1 MQTEQSWEE
10 NVCALRTFWKAN
22 LWLLLLS
29 IGLFALP
36 LSAQET
42 SDYPNRTIRIIVG
55 FTPGGAPDVTARVIA
70 QSLQEQWKQPVVVEN
85 RPGAGSAIAAQYVA
99 SAAPDGYTLMSITNA
114 HAVAP
119 AINPRLGYD
128 AVKDFAPVTM
138 TSSAPK
144 WILVSPKLGVKTLKD
159 LVALARKKPNELNY
173 PSSGGGSF
181 MHFSS
186 AMFND
191 AVGIEAQHIPFKGPS
206 EALTETIA
214 GRVQYAIS
222 PIGASAGLVRDGQL
236 IALAVTGKQRL
247 PDFPDVPTVAEA
259 GFPGTEQ
266 TTWTAM
272 LAPAR
277 TPAAIVAK
285 LNQAIGALLK
295 QPDVMKRWAAFG
307 IDPVSTTPDELSKIL
322 TQEIADFT
330 NAARKANIT
339 AQ

>member
-1 MQTEQSWEE
+1 MQSEQSWEE
-10 NVCALRTFWKAN
+10 KMCAMRTFWKVG
-22 LWLLLLS
+22 LWLLLALVS
-29 IGLFALP
+29 IGLFAP
-36 LSAQET
+36 QVGAQDAN
-42 SDYPNRTIRIIVG
+42 DYPNRTIRIIVG
-55 FTPGGAPDVTARVIA
+55 FTPGGAPDVTAR
-70 QSLQEQWKQPVVVEN
+70 VEN

-128 AVKDFAPVTM
+128 AVKDFAAVTM

-159 LVALARKKPNELNY
+159 LVALAKQKPNELNY

-186 AMFND
+186 AIFND

-236 IALAVTGKQRL
+236 IALAVTGRQRL
-247 PDFPDVPTVAEA
+247 RDFPDVPTVAEA

-266 TTWTAM
+266 TTWTAV

-307 IDPVSTTPDELSKIL
+307 IDPVSTTPDELSRIL
-322 TQEIADFT
+322 AQEIVDFT
-330 NAARKANIT
+330 KAARKANIT

>member
-1 MQTEQSWEE
+1 M
-10 NVCALRTFWKAN
+10 CAMRTVGSAAGR
-22 LWLLLLS
+22 WLILTS
-29 IGLFALP
+29 LFLGFSALTAG
-36 LSAQET
+36 AQQPGA

-70 QSLQEQWKQPVVVEN
+70 QALQEQWKQPVVVEN
-85 RPGAGSAIAAQYVA
+85 RPGAGSAIAAAYVA

-119 AINPRLGYD
+119 AINPRLSYD

-144 WILVSPKLGVKTLKD
+144 WILVSPALGVKTLKE
-159 LVALARKKPNELNY
+159 LVALAKQKPNALNY

-181 MHFSS
+181 MHFGS
-186 AMFND
+186 AIFND

-222 PIGASAGLVRDGQL
+222 PIGASAGLVRDGRL

-266 TTWTAM
+266 TTWTAV

-277 TPAAIVAK
+277 TPPVIIAK
-285 LNQAIGALLK
+285 LNQAIGALLQ
-295 QPDVMKRWAAFG
+295 QPEVRKKWAAFG

-330 NAARKANIT
+330 KAARKANIT

>member
-1 MQTEQSWEE
+1 M
-10 NVCALRTFWKAN
+10 
-22 LWLLLLS
+22 
-29 IGLFALP
+29 
-36 LSAQET
+36 
-42 SDYPNRTIRIIVG
+42 
-55 FTPGGAPDVTARVIA
+55 
-70 QSLQEQWKQPVVVEN
+70 VEN

-99 SAAPDGYTLMSITNA
+99 NAAPDGYTLMSITNA

-119 AINPRLGYD
+119 AINPRLAYD

-144 WILVSPKLGVKTLKD
+144 WILVSPSLGVKTLKD
-159 LVALARKKPNELNY
+159 LVALAKQKPNELNY

-206 EALTETIA
+206 EALTEIDCRPRA
-214 GRVQYAIS
+214 VCHLADRRVGRVSCAT
-222 PIGASAGLVRDGQL
+222 AKL

-277 TPAAIVAK
+277 TPPAIVAK

-295 QPDVMKRWAAFG
+295 QPDVRKKWAAFG

-322 TQEIADFT
+322 AKEIADFT
-330 NAARKANIT
+330 KAARKANIS

>member
-1 MQTEQSWEE
+1 M
-10 NVCALRTFWKAN
+10 CAERAESVKWVLPAIASIAIFGF
-22 LWLLLLS
+22 LS
-29 IGLFALP
+29 LP
-36 LSAQET
+36 LPAMAQDQ
-42 SDYPNRTIRIIVG
+42 DYPSRAVRIIVG
-55 FTPGGAPDVTARVIA
+55 FTPGGAPDVTARVLA
-70 QSLQEQWKQPVVVEN
+70 QSLQELWKQPVVVEN

-99 SAAPDGYTLMSITNA
+99 NAAPDGYTLMSITNA

-119 AINPRLGYD
+119 AINPRLAYD
-128 AVKDFAPVTM
+128 ALKDFSPVTM

-144 WILVSPKLGVKTLKD
+144 WILVSPSLGVKTLKE
-159 LVALARKKPNELNY
+159 LIARAKEKPNALNY

-236 IALAVTGKQRL
+236 IALAVTGTKRL

-259 GFPGTEQ
+259 GFPGIEQ
-266 TTWTAM
+266 TTWTAI

-285 LNQAIGALLK
+285 LNGAIGGLLK
-295 QPDVMKRWAAFG
+295 QPDIGKKWAAFG
-307 IDPVSTTPDELSKIL
+307 IDPVPTTPQELEKIL
-322 TQEIADFT
+322 AQEIADFT
-330 NAARKANIT
+330 KAARRANISV
-339 AQ
+339 Q

>member
-1 MQTEQSWEE
+1 M
-10 NVCALRTFWKAN
+10 CAERAESVKWVLPAIASIAIFGF
-22 LWLLLLS
+22 LS
-29 IGLFALP
+29 LP
-36 LSAQET
+36 LPAMAQDQ
-42 SDYPNRTIRIIVG
+42 DYPSRAVRIIVG
-55 FTPGGAPDVTARVIA
+55 FTPGGAPDVTARVLA
-70 QSLQEQWKQPVVVEN
+70 QSLQELWKQPVVVEN

-99 SAAPDGYTLMSITNA
+99 NAAPDGYTLMSITNA

-119 AINPRLGYD
+119 AINPRLAYD
-128 AVKDFAPVTM
+128 ALKDFSPVTM

-144 WILVSPKLGVKTLKD
+144 WILVSPSLGVKTLKE
-159 LVALARKKPNELNY
+159 LIARAKEKPNALNY

-236 IALAVTGKQRL
+236 IALAVTGTKRL

-259 GFPGTEQ
+259 GFPGIEQ
-266 TTWTAM
+266 TTWTAI

-277 TPAAIVAK
+277 TPAAIIAK
-285 LNQAIGALLK
+285 LNGAISGLLRQSDINK
-295 QPDVMKRWAAFG
+295 KWAAFG
-307 IDPVSTTPDELSKIL
+307 IDPVPTTPQELEKIL
-322 TQEIADFT
+322 AQEIADFT
-330 NAARKANIT
+330 KAARRANISV
-339 AQ
+339 Q

>member
-1 MQTEQSWEE
+1 
-10 NVCALRTFWKAN
+10 
-22 LWLLLLS
+22 
-29 IGLFALP
+29 
-36 LSAQET
+36 
-42 SDYPNRTIRIIVG
+42 
-55 FTPGGAPDVTARVIA
+55 
-70 QSLQEQWKQPVVVEN
+70 
-85 RPGAGSAIAAQYVA
+85 
-99 SAAPDGYTLMSITNA
+99 MSITNA

-128 AVKDFAPVTM
+128 AIKDFAAVTM

-144 WILVSPKLGVKTLKD
+144 WILVSPTLGVKTLKD
-159 LVALARKKPNELNY
+159 LVALAKQKPNALNY

-186 AMFND
+186 AIFND
-191 AVGIEAQHIPFKGPS
+191 VVGIEAQHIPIKGPS

-222 PIGASAGLVRDGQL
+222 PIGASAGLVRDRQL
-236 IALAVTGKQRL
+236 IALAVTGTQRL

-266 TTWTAM
+266 TTWTAV

-277 TPAAIVAK
+277 TPPAIVAK

-295 QPDVMKRWAAFG
+295 QPDVRKKWASFG

-322 TQEIADFT
+322 AQEIADFT
-330 NAARKANIT
+330 KAALKAKIS

>member
-1 MQTEQSWEE
+1 MT
-10 NVCALRTFWKAN
+10 
-22 LWLLLLS
+22 
-29 IGLFALP
+29 
-36 LSAQET
+36 
-42 SDYPNRTIRIIVG
+42 PNRPSIVSDL
-55 FTPGGAPDVTARVIA
+55 PGGAPDVTARMIA

-128 AVKDFAPVTM
+128 AVKDFAPITM

-144 WILVSPKLGVKTLKD
+144 WILVSSKLGVKTLKE
-159 LVALARKKPNELNY
+159 LVALAKEKPNELNY

-186 AMFND
+186 AIFND

-259 GFPGTEQ
+259 GS
-266 TTWTAM
+266 
-272 LAPAR
+272 PAR
-277 TPAAIVAK
+277 SRRPGRLCSRRRVHPRPSLPSSIR
-285 LNQAIGALLK
+285 Q
-295 QPDVMKRWAAFG
+295 
-307 IDPVSTTPDELSKIL
+307 S
-322 TQEIADFT
+322 
-330 NAARKANIT
+330 ARC
-339 AQ
+339 

>member
-1 MQTEQSWEE
+1 M
-10 NVCALRTFWKAN
+10 RTFWA
-22 LWLLLLS
+22 
-29 IGLFALP
+29 GLFALP
-36 LSAQET
+36 LGAQEAGAQEAG
-42 SDYPNRTIRIIVG
+42 DYPNRTIRIIVG
-55 FTPGGAPDVTARVIA
+55 FTPGGAPDVTARVLA

-119 AINPRLGYD
+119 AINPHLGYD
-128 AVKDFAPVTM
+128 AIKDFAPVTM

-159 LVALARKKPNELNY
+159 LVALAKQKPNELNY
-173 PSSGGGSF
+173 LSSGGGSF

-186 AMFND
+186 AIFND
-191 AVGIEAQHIPFKGPS
+191 AVGIEAQHIPFKGPA

-222 PIGASAGLVRDGQL
+222 PIGASSGLVRDGKL

-266 TTWTAM
+266 TTWTAV

-277 TPAAIVAK
+277 TPAAIIAK
-285 LNQAIGALLK
+285 LNQALSALLK
-295 QPDVMKRWAAFG
+295 QPDIRKKWAAF
-307 IDPVSTTPDELSKIL
+307 
-322 TQEIADFT
+322 
-330 NAARKANIT
+330 
-339 AQ
+339 

>member
-1 MQTEQSWEE
+1 M
-10 NVCALRTFWKAN
+10 CAERAERLRWVWPAAVMFA
-22 LWLLLLS
+22 LS
-29 IGLFALP
+29 ALP
-36 LSAQET
+36 LAGMAQDQAA
-42 SDYPNRTIRIIVG
+42 DYPNRTIRIIVG
-55 FTPGGAPDVTARVIA
+55 FTPGGAPDITARVIA
-70 QSLQEQWKQPVVVEN
+70 QSLQELWQQPVVVEN

-99 SAAPDGYTLMSITNA
+99 NAAPDGYTLMSITNA

-128 AVKDFAPVTM
+128 AIKDFAPVTM

-144 WILVSPKLGVKTLKD
+144 WILVSPKLGVKTLKE
-159 LVALARKKPNELNY
+159 LVALAKQKPNVLNY

-186 AMFND
+186 AIFND
-191 AVGIEAQHIPFKGPS
+191 AVGIEAQHIPFRGPS

-236 IALAVTGKQRL
+236 VALAVTSTQRL

-277 TPAAIVAK
+277 TPPAIVAK
-285 LNQAIGALLK
+285 LNQAISALLK
-295 QPDVMKRWAAFG
+295 QPDVRKRWASFG
-307 IDPVSTTPDELSKIL
+307 IDPVSTTPDELSKL
-322 TQEIADFT
+322 LAQEIADFT
-330 NAARKANIT
+330 KAARKANIT

>member
-1 MQTEQSWEE
+1 M
-10 NVCALRTFWKAN
+10 CAERAESVKWVLPAIASIAIFGF
-22 LWLLLLS
+22 LS
-29 IGLFALP
+29 LSLP
-36 LSAQET
+36 RMAQ
-42 SDYPNRTIRIIVG
+42 DYPNRAIRIIVG
-55 FTPGGAPDVTARVIA
+55 FTPGGAPDVTARVLA
-70 QSLQEQWKQPVVVEN
+70 QSLQELWKQPVVVEN

-99 SAAPDGYTLMSITNA
+99 NAAPDGYTLMSITNA

-119 AINPRLGYD
+119 AINPRLAYD
-128 AVKDFAPVTM
+128 ALKDFAPVTM

-144 WILVSPKLGVKTLKD
+144 WILVAPSLGVKTLKE
-159 LVALARKKPNELNY
+159 LIARAKEKPNALNY

-191 AVGIEAQHIPFKGPS
+191 AVGIEAQHIPLKGPS

-236 IALAVTGKQRL
+236 IALAVTGTRRL

-259 GFPGTEQ
+259 GFPGIEQ
-266 TTWTAM
+266 TTWTAI

-277 TPAAIVAK
+277 TPAAIIAK
-285 LNQAIGALLK
+285 LNGAIGALLK
-295 QPDVMKRWAAFG
+295 QPDISKKWAAFG
-307 IDPVSTTPDELSKIL
+307 IDPVPTMPQELEKIL
-322 TQEIADFT
+322 AQEIADFT
-330 NAARKANIT
+330 KAARRANISV
-339 AQ
+339 Q